1 MRKSKIVRIAHDLL
15 ESLVNKNDIIID
27 ATLGNGYDSLFL
39 SNLVTKIIGFDIQ
52 EMAINNSK
60 ETLKNITNVKL
71 ILDSHENYHKYIQ
84 NYDGVIFNLGYL
96 PTGDKLITTTSK
108 TTISTLEKMI
118 NDHTAKFILI
128 VVYPKHPQGQIES
141 QDLLKYIKNIKSYS
155 VELINYDESIIQ
167 DYIILLKKENI

>member
-60 ETLKNITNVKL
+60 ETLKNITNVK
-71 ILDSHENYHKYIQ
+71 I
-84 NYDGVIFNLGYL
+84 
-96 PTGDKLITTTSK
+96 
-108 TTISTLEKMI
+108 
-118 NDHTAKFILI
+118 
-128 VVYPKHPQGQIES
+128 
-141 QDLLKYIKNIKSYS
+141 
-155 VELINYDESIIQ
+155 
-167 DYIILLKKENI
+167 